1 MPTTCQPLGNHNRV
15 IAKRAAPTRKPSPWP
30 FVVPIL
36 VLLASLYLFWVLPFQ
51 LGEREPQIEFADE
64 ATPSEPPR

>member
-1 MPTTCQPLGNHNRV
+1 
-15 IAKRAAPTRKPSPWP
+15 
-30 FVVPIL
+30 VVPIL